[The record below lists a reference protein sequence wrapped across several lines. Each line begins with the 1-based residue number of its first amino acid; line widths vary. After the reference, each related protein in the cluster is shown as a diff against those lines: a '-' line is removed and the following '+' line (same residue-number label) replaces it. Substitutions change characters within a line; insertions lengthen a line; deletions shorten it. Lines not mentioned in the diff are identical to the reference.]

1 MFCGAVSY
9 APEETAS
16 SRMSSLLT
24 LMFSASNA
32 NEPVSP
38 GMTEGSAKYAESRMR
53 NRGEQSVSGQDR
65 NHRPEA
71 RHEHRNHPSQRP
83 TG

>member
-24 LMFSASNA
+24 LMFSASNV

-38 GMTEGSAKYAESRMR
+38 GMIEGSAKYAESRTR
-53 NRGEQSVSGQDR
+53 NRGNSPFLVKILTIDLKPAMNIATTPR
-65 NHRPEA
+65 NVP
-71 RHEHRNHPSQRP
+71 
-83 TG
+83 